1 MRRWNLPQVN
11 TKVMCAVLTAA
22 MVMTGFTACGGTT
35 SAGTESAASESAEQK
50 ETIVPESTTE
60 QSTVE
65 QSAATES
72 GEEKV
77 EFYLGQITAI
87 DGNVISIALAEKP
100 EAPDGE
106 APTGE
111 AHSGEAPT
119 GDKPD
124 GPAPDG
130 NGGAPN
136 GEAPSGEKPD
146 GQAPDGNGG
155 APNGEKP
162 TGEAQDGQKPEKD
175 MLDEMTLTL
184 SGDTMTITVNDDTI
198 ITIDGADATLDDLQ
212 VGDTVSFFLDGEVV
226 TSLSVGM
233 PEPAQPG
240 QPMQVSQNPCHFFR
254 RLGSGF
260 LQPGLYDTDTT
271 GNDEGTEIFIVSI
284 GLRTFQKAE
293 SALFDLVLQAVNE
306 GEISMGT
313 DHDSGEISVT
323 V

>member
-22 MVMTGFTACGGTT
+22 MIMTGFTACGGTT
-35 SAGTESAASESAEQK
+35 SAGTESVASESAEQK
-50 ETIVPESTTE
+50 ETIAPESTTE
-60 QSTVE
+60 S
-65 QSAATES
+65 TES

-77 EFYLGQITAI
+77 ESYLGQITAI

-111 AHSGEAPT
+111 
-119 GDKPD
+119 KPD
-124 GPAPDG
+124 A
-130 NGGAPN
+130 
-136 GEAPSGEKPD
+136 
-146 GQAPDGNGG
+146 QAPD
-155 APNGEKP
+155 GEKP
-162 TGEAQDGQKPEKD
+162 TGEVPSGETPDGQKPEKD

-198 ITIDGADATLDDLQ
+198 ITIDGTDATLDDLQ

-240 QPMQVSQNPCHFFR
+240 QPMQAP
-254 RLGSGF
+254 
-260 LQPGLYDTDTT
+260 
-271 GNDEGTEIFIVSI
+271 E
-284 GLRTFQKAE
+284 QK
-293 SALFDLVLQAVNE
+293 
-306 GEISMGT
+306 
-313 DHDSGEISVT
+313 
-323 V
+323 

>member
-1 MRRWNLPQVN
+1 MRRWDLPQVN

-50 ETIVPESTTE
+50 ETIAPESTTE
-60 QSTVE
+60 QGTVE
-65 QSAATES
+65 QNAATES

-77 EFYLGQITAI
+77 ESYLGQITAI
-87 DGNVISIALAEKP
+87 EGNVISIALAEKP

-106 APTGE
+106 AP
-111 AHSGEAPT
+111 SGE
-119 GDKPD
+119 KPD
-124 GPAPDG
+124 GQVPDG

-136 GEAPSGEKPD
+136 GEAPAGEVPSGE
-146 GQAPDGNGG
+146 AP
-155 APNGEKP
+155 
-162 TGEAQDGQKPEKD
+162 DGQKPEKD

-233 PEPAQPG
+233 PEPTQSK
-240 QPMQVSQNPCHFFR
+240 QPMQAP
-254 RLGSGF
+254 
-260 LQPGLYDTDTT
+260 
-271 GNDEGTEIFIVSI
+271 E
-284 GLRTFQKAE
+284 QK
-293 SALFDLVLQAVNE
+293 
-306 GEISMGT
+306 
-313 DHDSGEISVT
+313 
-323 V
+323 

>member
-50 ETIVPESTTE
+50 ETIAPESTTE
-60 QSTVE
+60 QGTVE
-65 QSAATES
+65 QNAATES

-77 EFYLGQITAI
+77 ESYLGQITAI

-100 EAPDGE
+100 KAPDGE
-106 APTGE
+106 APT
-111 AHSGEAPT
+111 
-119 GDKPD
+119 
-124 GPAPDG
+124 
-130 NGGAPN
+130 
-136 GEAPSGEKPD
+136 GEKPD

-155 APNGEKP
+155 APNGEAP
-162 TGEAQDGQKPEKD
+162 AGEVPSGEAPDGQKPEKD

-233 PEPAQPG
+233 PEPTQPG
-240 QPMQVSQNPCHFFR
+240 QPMQAP
-254 RLGSGF
+254 
-260 LQPGLYDTDTT
+260 
-271 GNDEGTEIFIVSI
+271 E
-284 GLRTFQKAE
+284 QK
-293 SALFDLVLQAVNE
+293 
-306 GEISMGT
+306 
-313 DHDSGEISVT
+313 
-323 V
+323 

>member
-11 TKVMCAVLTAA
+11 TKVMCAVLTVA

-50 ETIVPESTTE
+50 ETIAPESTTE

-65 QSAATES
+65 QSTATES

-77 EFYLGQITAI
+77 ESYLGQITAI

-106 APTGE
+106 AP
-111 AHSGEAPT
+111 
-119 GDKPD
+119 
-124 GPAPDG
+124 
-130 NGGAPN
+130 N
-136 GEAPSGEKPD
+136 GEKPD

-155 APNGEKP
+155 TPNGEAP
-162 TGEAQDGQKPEKD
+162 AGEVPSGEAPDGQKPEKD

-198 ITIDGADATLDDLQ
+198 ITIDGANATLDDLQ

-233 PEPAQPG
+233 PELTQSK
-240 QPMQVSQNPCHFFR
+240 QSMQAP
-254 RLGSGF
+254 
-260 LQPGLYDTDTT
+260 
-271 GNDEGTEIFIVSI
+271 E
-284 GLRTFQKAE
+284 QK
-293 SALFDLVLQAVNE
+293 
-306 GEISMGT
+306 
-313 DHDSGEISVT
+313 
-323 V
+323 

>member
-65 QSAATES
+65 QSVATES

-77 EFYLGQITAI
+77 ESYLGQITAI

-100 EAPDGE
+100 EA
-106 APTGE
+106 A
-111 AHSGEAPT
+111 
-119 GDKPD
+119 
-124 GPAPDG
+124 
-130 NGGAPN
+130 
-136 GEAPSGEKPD
+136 
-146 GQAPDGNGG
+146 
-155 APNGEKP
+155 
-162 TGEAQDGQKPEKD
+162 DGQKPEKD

-198 ITIDGADATLDDLQ
+198 ITIDGTDATPDDLQ

-233 PEPAQPG
+233 PEPTQPG
-240 QPMQVSQNPCHFFR
+240 RSMQAP
-254 RLGSGF
+254 
-260 LQPGLYDTDTT
+260 
-271 GNDEGTEIFIVSI
+271 E
-284 GLRTFQKAE
+284 QK
-293 SALFDLVLQAVNE
+293 
-306 GEISMGT
+306 
-313 DHDSGEISVT
+313 
-323 V
+323 

>member
-22 MVMTGFTACGGTT
+22 MVMTGFTACGGIT

-60 QSTVE
+60 QGTVE
-65 QSAATES
+65 QNVATEL

-77 EFYLGQITAI
+77 ESYLGQITAI

-100 EAPDGE
+100 EDPD
-106 APTGE
+106 
-111 AHSGEAPT
+111 GEAPT

-130 NGGAPN
+130 
-136 GEAPSGEKPD
+136 K
-146 GQAPDGNGG
+146 
-155 APNGEKP
+155 KP
-162 TGEAQDGQKPEKD
+162 TGEAPDGQKPEKD

-198 ITIDGADATLDDLQ
+198 ITIDGTDATLDDLQ

-240 QPMQVSQNPCHFFR
+240 RAMQAP
-254 RLGSGF
+254 
-260 LQPGLYDTDTT
+260 
-271 GNDEGTEIFIVSI
+271 E
-284 GLRTFQKAE
+284 QK
-293 SALFDLVLQAVNE
+293 
-306 GEISMGT
+306 
-313 DHDSGEISVT
+313 
-323 V
+323 

>member
-22 MVMTGFTACGGTT
+22 MVMTGFTACGGIT
-35 SAGTESAASESAEQK
+35 SAGTESVASESAEQK

-60 QSTVE
+60 QGTVE
-65 QSAATES
+65 QNVATEL

-77 EFYLGQITAI
+77 ESYLGQITAI

-100 EAPDGE
+100 EDPD
-106 APTGE
+106 
-111 AHSGEAPT
+111 GEAPT

-130 NGGAPN
+130 
-136 GEAPSGEKPD
+136 K
-146 GQAPDGNGG
+146 
-155 APNGEKP
+155 KP
-162 TGEAQDGQKPEKD
+162 TGEAPDGQKSEKD

-198 ITIDGADATLDDLQ
+198 ITIDGTDATPDDLQ
-212 VGDTVSFFLDGEVV
+212 VGDTVSFFLDGDIV

-240 QPMQVSQNPCHFFR
+240 RSMQAP
-254 RLGSGF
+254 
-260 LQPGLYDTDTT
+260 
-271 GNDEGTEIFIVSI
+271 E
-284 GLRTFQKAE
+284 QK
-293 SALFDLVLQAVNE
+293 
-306 GEISMGT
+306 
-313 DHDSGEISVT
+313 
-323 V
+323 

>member
-50 ETIVPESTTE
+50 ETIAPESTTE

-65 QSAATES
+65 QNAATES

-77 EFYLGQITAI
+77 ESYLGQITAI

-106 APTGE
+106 K
-111 AHSGEAPT
+111 S
-119 GDKPD
+119 
-124 GPAPDG
+124 
-130 NGGAPN
+130 
-136 GEAPSGEKPD
+136 D
-146 GQAPDGNGG
+146 GQASD
-155 APNGEKP
+155 GEKP
-162 TGEAQDGQKPEKD
+162 TGEAPDGQKPEKD

-198 ITIDGADATLDDLQ
+198 ITIDGTDATPDELQ
-212 VGDTVSFFLDGEVV
+212 VGDTVSFFLDGDIV

-233 PEPAQPG
+233 PEPTQSK
-240 QPMQVSQNPCHFFR
+240 QSMQDP
-254 RLGSGF
+254 
-260 LQPGLYDTDTT
+260 
-271 GNDEGTEIFIVSI
+271 E
-284 GLRTFQKAE
+284 QK
-293 SALFDLVLQAVNE
+293 
-306 GEISMGT
+306 
-313 DHDSGEISVT
+313 
-323 V
+323 